1 MAIQQLIATL
11 RNRISAFGRAEQGN
25 VAITFGIAI
34 IPIIGMVGVAID
46 YSRANA
52 VRTDLQAALDSAALM
67 LAKEVDGL
75 TKQQMA
81 QKANDYFKAAF
92 NRPEALKITITP
104 DYNKGKS
111 SLSLSGTTAVD
122 TTITRLFGM
131 SQIPIAANSEV
142 VSGTTKK
149 IEIALVL
156 DNTGSMAKQ
165 GRITALIEASR
176 LFIDTMK
183 KASKKPGDVKIA
195 VIPFDTHVNIGNDN
209 KGKSWIDWSLMPDA
223 GKGGGTVGTA
233 PTWDDTN
240 DFGDRDDDTRA
251 DADRIAAW
259 SGCVSDRTQPNDVQD
274 TAPSGNAS
282 TWYPAENCTL
292 SPILPLTSDWTALQA
307 AIDKMKASGKT
318 NLTIGLVWGLHALSP
333 KEPLTEASG
342 PKKDVDKYVVFLTDG
357 MNTQNRWTTKP
368 ADIDARTKI
377 ACDNIK
383 AADIRL
389 YTVRLMEGNE
399 ALLRSCATSPAMY
412 YNVTAASQLMTVFE
426 TIAKTLTQLRIAR

>member
-1 MAIQQLIATL
+1 MAIQRFIATL

-34 IPIIGMVGVAID
+34 IPIIGMVGVALD

-75 TKQQMA
+75 NKKQTA

-92 NRPEALKITITP
+92 NRPEALTITVTP
-104 DYNKGKS
+104 DYNRGKS
-111 SLSLSGTTAVD
+111 SLTLTATTAVD

-131 SQIPIAANSEV
+131 SQLPIAANSEV

-165 GRITALIEASR
+165 GRLTALIEASR

-195 VIPFDTHVNIGNDN
+195 VIPFDTHVNIGVANS
-209 KGKSWIDWSLMPDA
+209 GKPWIDWSLMPNA
-223 GKGGGTVGTA
+223 GSGGTVGTTQ
-233 PTWDDTN
+233 TWDDAN
-240 DFGDRDDDTRA
+240 DFGDRDDDTRY
-251 DADRIAAW
+251 DDDRTAAW
-259 SGCVSDRTQPNDVQD
+259 NGCVIDRAQPHDVQD
-274 TAPSGNAS
+274 SAPGGNAS

-292 SPILPLTSDWTALQA
+292 STLLPLTSDWTAMHA
-307 AIDKMKASGKT
+307 AIDKMKANGKT
-318 NLTIGLVWGLHALSP
+318 NLAIGLVWGLHALSH

-342 PKKDVDKYVVFLTDG
+342 AKKDVDKYVVFLTDG

-368 ADIDARTKI
+368 ADIDARTKL

-412 YNVTAASQLMTVFE
+412 YNVTAANQLMTVFE